1 MDIKEEKKAIKTLK
15 AHLMDE
21 WELTEEQKD
30 EFDNL
35 VFRVLAVGKEEAKTK
50 AVPEGFVLIKSSD
63 REVLELIDQ
72 RENMEMLA
80 DQLKGKLQ
88 DLYKV
93 DFGEY
98 TSCNCPLK
106 NAIEYD
112 YSNLVLVPRE
122 PTEEM
127 LGAAWEA
134 PPIST
139 PSTNRRVFYEKQS
152 VVYKAMIEE
161 AEKEMNTAQEQSHA
175 N

>member
-1 MDIKEEKKAIKTLK
+1 MDIKEEKQAIKTLK

-35 VFRVLAVGKEEAKTK
+35 VFRVLAVGKEEAKAK

-72 RENMEMLA
+72 RDNMEMLA
-80 DQLKGKLQ
+80 DQLKDKFQ
-88 DLYKV
+88 NLYKI

-112 YSNLVLVPRE
+112 DSNFVLVPRE
-122 PTEEM
+122 PTEDM

-134 PPIST
+134 PPAGG
-139 PSTNRRVFYEKQS
+139 PSGNRRFFYEKQA
-152 VVYKAMIEE
+152 VVYKAMVEE
-161 AEKEMNTAQEQSHA
+161 AEKAMIETQGQNNA